1 MHADVCRYII
11 MLTGTARLFC
21 VQTLMHGCKHQIG
34 NSTHYNACMT
44 GCGRQMGPCKLQ
56 QSSRCGVTGACTH
69 TRSKQCPCHQQ
80 YHLSGAS
87 LQQHHHHHQPHVWL
101 AGKGVQ
107 SQGACGCAAA
117 AECCVKHTNNWWHN
131 AMGAPQC
138 ACGCCLLMHQH
149 PAATGARHPAS
160 AAPLLWCTHVA
171 FCMHMQNAAACYH
184 SHSLACAM
192 QATLPEGSL
201 LFSYVTTDDACE
213 AYQLD
218 RAVTTSTG
226 ERRNRLLH
234 RLLHESRE
242 RRKVRHTFMIDAV
255 HGKAGG
261 ATTGAATPRT
271 QRTRLHIPII
281 CLSSAATRS
290 CCHCCCR
297 CC

>member
-1 MHADVCRYII
+1 MTNQTKMCGK
-11 MLTGTARLFC
+11 TGW
-21 VQTLMHGCKHQIG
+21 G
-34 NSTHYNACMT
+34 
-44 GCGRQMGPCKLQ
+44 GRSGQVG
-56 QSSRCGVTGACTH
+56 
-69 TRSKQCPCHQQ
+69 
-80 YHLSGAS
+80 GAS
-87 LQQHHHHHQPHVWL
+87 SGNGNQQQMVGGTPHQLRHCC
-101 AGKGVQ
+101 
-107 SQGACGCAAA
+107 GAL
-117 AECCVKHTNNWWHN
+117 T
-131 AMGAPQC
+131 
-138 ACGCCLLMHQH
+138 L
-149 PAATGARHPAS
+149 R
-160 AAPLLWCTHVA
+160 
-171 FCMHMQNAAACYH
+171 CMHMQNAAACYH

-261 ATTGAATPRT
+261 ATTGAATPHT

-290 CCHCCCR
+290 CCHCCC
-297 CC
+297 CCC